1 MPNETQRTSLTINL
15 ATRYAQQSEGGAFN
29 AKTAGTATAPASL
42 QSKLY
47 DTNPQFQVKETLGQS
62 NFEGVTDGGN
72 YKEISRYA
80 NNINTTRYK

>member
-1 MPNETQRTSLTINL
+1 MPNETTRPSLQIDL
-15 ATRYAQQSEGGAFN
+15 ATRYAQQKEGGAFN

-42 QSKLY
+42 QAKLY
-47 DTNPQFQVKETLGQS
+47 DTDPNFQIKENLGQS